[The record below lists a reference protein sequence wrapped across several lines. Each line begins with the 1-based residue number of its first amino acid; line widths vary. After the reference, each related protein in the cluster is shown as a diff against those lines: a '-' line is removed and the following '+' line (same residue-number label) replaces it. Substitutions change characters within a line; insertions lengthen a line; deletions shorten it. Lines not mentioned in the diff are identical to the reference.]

1 MKDYFKKNILYKNLY
16 WAARCIVIK
25 KKEPK
30 QQKTMFFSFFF
41 VRYKKTC
48 VMGQNDAYMNQD
60 RETKE
65 KTTDVGKRGVW
76 VCFPSLKRKRWF
88 CLPGALFASKKVCS
102 PPLHLSLSLL
112 LAGFLVS
119 ATLAPSQCCTG
130 CRVRNSEGWKG

>member
-30 QQKTMFFSFFF
+30 QQKTMFLSFFF

-65 KTTDVGKRGVW
+65 KTTCRKERGMGM
-76 VCFPSLKRKRWF
+76 FPV
-88 CLPGALFASKKVCS
+88 SKKKTVVFSSRSLICLQKS
-102 PPLHLSLSLL
+102 VFTPPPPVAVS
-112 LAGFLVS
+112 LAGWVPCLR
-119 ATLAPSQCCTG
+119 TLAPSQCCTG